1 MEGELAKVIT
11 SDGIELAGFFAYSK
25 GETAILH
32 IPGTGGDFYTHG
44 FVEPLASAYKKIRF
58 PFLLANNRG
67 HDVFPDIRKHN
78 PDGKIE
84 WATIGSAYER
94 FADSGKD
101 IRAWI
106 DFLERRGK
114 TKIILQGY
122 SYGANKAVSYAAK
135 ENDARVAG
143 LIILSGANDTGLMQD
158 LLGKEKYGL
167 VCAQVKSKIAEGKGS
182 ELVPDEL
189 GVICK
194 MSYATYSDYLADG
207 GDGDILRYHDLS
219 AKSWNVLGS
228 VKVPIL
234 AIYGSKDKYMKP
246 SAKAAADAIKLKATS
261 AKSVETKIIGE
272 AGHSFLGKEAELSGE
287 ISDWLEKNPDA
298 KKEK

>member
-11 SDGIELAGFFAYSK
+11 SDGIELVGFFAYSK
-25 GETAILH
+25 GETAVLH

-44 FVEPLASAYKKIRF
+44 FVEPLASAYKKIRV

-67 HDVFPDIRKHN
+67 HDIFPDIRKHN

-84 WATIGSAYER
+84 WTTIGSAYER
-94 FADSGKD
+94 FIDSGKD

-106 DFLERRGK
+106 DFLEKRGK
-114 TKIILQGY
+114 TKVILQGY
-122 SYGANKAVSYAAK
+122 SYGANKAVSYAVK
-135 ENDARVAG
+135 ENDSRVAG

-158 LLGKEKYGL
+158 ILGREKFNS
-167 VCAQVKSKIAEGKGS
+167 VCIDVKKKISEGKGS

-219 AKSWNVLGS
+219 AKSWSLLGS
-228 VKVPIL
+228 IKVPIL

-246 SAKAAADAIKLKATS
+246 SAQDAAGAIKTKATS
-261 AKSVETKIIGE
+261 AKSVEIKVVDG
-272 AGHSFLGKEAELSGE
+272 AGHSFLGHEPELTDCVSGWVV
-287 ISDWLEKNPDA
+287 SKQ
-298 KKEK
+298 